1 MPSLDDG
8 TWKTAVR
15 IGEDDKE
22 RVREATDL
30 VRLIGEHIALQQRGR
45 EWVGLCPF
53 HDDSSPSMAVVTH
66 KGNAFYKCHAC
77 GAGGDAFTFVMAYH
91 QMGFREA
98 LEYLA
103 GKTGIQLTAPAPR
116 DQDDAGGPSI
126 SRERLRKANAF
137 AARHF
142 QNVLEDEKLG
152 AVARQALADRGVLPA
167 MVALFQ
173 IGAAADAWDNFLRTI
188 DHQPDSVRVAERAG
202 LLRTRNTGDGHYD
215 TFRNRLIFPI
225 HDESG
230 RPIAFGARKLNPED
244 EPKYLNS
251 PESPIF
257 QKSKTLYGLH
267 QARRSIIETR
277 TAIVT
282 EGYTDVI
289 ACHQNGI
296 TNVVGT
302 LGTALTEEHAKI
314 LNRIADTVVLLFD
327 GDEAG
332 QRAADR
338 GIEVFFAQTLDV
350 RVCVLPDNQDPDDLL
365 RTPDGP
371 AKFEAAV
378 QNAADAMAYAIGRI
392 RTQLEALTSLSAREK
407 RLEAFL
413 VDLARLGLGHVDGKR
428 KQHVLGAL
436 APLYGRSVNELNL
449 QITRLAQ
456 AERRTTRSGASMPEP
471 GAHQA
476 AVDEASSLVRPAR
489 RRAEREFISMLLA
502 QPALLDH
509 PAAVVPSS
517 TVAEWLTE
525 TELSVPAYRDIAAAL
540 VSLHASKVTI
550 SVQGVMDA
558 VYANEHAR
566 AQVPDLFMQATS
578 TVDASEDF
586 DFTARL
592 ESAVQALHDE
602 IIRAKTD
609 AALLTGREQIAGA
622 PDTATAAAA
631 ADALIEQIRKRG
643 GHAAA
648 IGQGRT

>member
-1 MPSLDDG
+1 
-8 TWKTAVR
+8 VR

-53 HDDSSPSMAVVTH
+53 HDDSSPSMAVITH

-98 LEYLA
+98 LEFLA
-103 GKTGIQLTAPAPR
+103 EKTGIQLTAPAPH
-116 DQDDAGGPSI
+116 DHYDHHDHDGSGGPTI
-126 SRERLRKANAF
+126 SRERLRKANAY
-137 AARHF
+137 AGRHF
-142 QNVLEDEKLG
+142 QNVLADETLG
-152 AVARQALADRGVLPA
+152 AVARQALADRGVVQE
-167 MVALFQ
+167 MIEHFQ

-188 DHQPDSVRVAERAG
+188 DHQQDSVRVAERAG
-202 LLRTRNTGDGHYD
+202 LLRRRNTGEGHYD

-225 HDESG
+225 QDESG
-230 RPIAFGARKLNPED
+230 RPIAFGARRLDPED
-244 EPKYLNS
+244 DPKYLNS

-257 QKSKTLYGLH
+257 QKSRTLYGLH
-267 QARRSIIETR
+267 QARRSIIESR

-289 ACHQNGI
+289 SCHQNGI

-365 RTPDGP
+365 RTADGK

-378 QNAADAMAYAIGRI
+378 QNASDAMTYAIGRI
-392 RTQLEALTSLSAREK
+392 RMQLDALTSLSAREK

-413 VDLARLGLGHVDGKR
+413 VDLARLGLAHVDGKR

-436 APLYGRSVNELNL
+436 APLYGRSANELNL
-449 QITRLAQ
+449 RIMRLAQ
-456 AERRTTRSGASMPEP
+456 AERRMNRP
-471 GAHQA
+471 GAPAGGSAAHQD
-476 AVDEASSLVRPAR
+476 AVEEASSLIRPAR
-489 RRAEREFISMLLA
+489 RRAEREFISMILA

-509 PAAVVPSS
+509 PAGVDPSS
-517 TVAEWLTE
+517 TVAQWLAQ
-525 TELSVPAYRDIAAAL
+525 TELFVPAYRDIAAAL
-540 VSLHASKVTI
+540 VSLHGSNVNI

-558 VYANEHAR
+558 VHANEHVR

-578 TVDASEDF
+578 NIDQPEDF

-602 IIRAKTD
+602 IVRARTD
-609 AALLTGREQIAGA
+609 AAVLTGRGQIAGA
-622 PDTATAAAA
+622 PDTATAAVA